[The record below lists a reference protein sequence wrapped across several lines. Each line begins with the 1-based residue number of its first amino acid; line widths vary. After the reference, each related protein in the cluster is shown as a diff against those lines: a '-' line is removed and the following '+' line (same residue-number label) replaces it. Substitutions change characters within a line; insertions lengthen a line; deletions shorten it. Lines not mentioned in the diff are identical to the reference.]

1 MIYLIGPHS
10 EHSAIVSVPL
20 NQRGMDHVRIPE
32 LPELPPDIVRTL
44 EDLEIAPLTPHVFS
58 IWIRPEI
65 RQACDIIEDQ
75 LKHAYAAVLLPG
87 LEKWHCHL
95 AGVATAA
102 GIRCVRYLDFGT
114 MTEPWLAS
122 RMAMTTIAV
131 EVADII
137 QGHIGPVGDTQD
149 ES

>member
-1 MIYLIGPHS
+1 MIYFIGPES
-10 EHSAIVSVPL
+10 QHSAIVSVAL

-32 LPELPPDIVRTL
+32 LPELSPDIVHTLSDL
-44 EDLEIAPLTPHVFS
+44 EDAPLTPHVFQ

-65 RQACDIIEDQ
+65 RRACDIIEDA

-87 LEKWHCHL
+87 LAPWHCHL

-102 GIRCVRYLDFGT
+102 GIHCVRYLDFGT
-114 MTEPWLAS
+114 MTEPWLAC

-137 QGHIGPVGDTQD
+137 QGHIGPVGDTPN
-149 ES
+149 EP